1 MDDYRIRHY
10 QFAIAEWNEDNFG
23 KLKDVPQNR
32 YRTLLGIG
40 EEVGELMHAH
50 LKEEQ
55 GIRGYNASRAYAE
68 KCDALGDIFVYM
80 CAYAHFNGIDL
91 ERAIHDT
98 WEKVVSKRDWKERPD
113 EG

>member
-1 MDDYRIRHY
+1 MSQIRDH
-10 QFAIAEWNEDNFG
+10 QLAVSKWVEKNFG
-23 KLKDVPQNR
+23 TISGVPENR
-32 YRTLLGIG
+32 YRNLLGIC
-40 EEVGELMHAH
+40 EEVGELAHAH

-55 GIRGYNASRAYAE
+55 GIRGYTSSMAYRE
-68 KCDALGDIFVYM
+68 KSDALGDIFIYM

-91 ERAIHDT
+91 EQAISDT